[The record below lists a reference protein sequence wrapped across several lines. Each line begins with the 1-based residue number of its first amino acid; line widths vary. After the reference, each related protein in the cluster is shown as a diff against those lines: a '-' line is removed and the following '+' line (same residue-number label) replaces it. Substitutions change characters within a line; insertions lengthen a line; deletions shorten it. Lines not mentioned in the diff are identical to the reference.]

1 MATTAEYLEFVM
13 DQMPSGIGEFR
24 ARKMFG
30 EYMIYCNDK
39 PVLTVCDNAVFVKKL
54 PELSELMRNAPCG
67 FPYEG
72 AKEAY
77 LLDIEDRALTVAVIE
92 ILERVTPLPKKRA
105 KKRI

>member
-1 MATTAEYLEFVM
+1 MATTAEYPEFVM

-54 PELSELMRNAPCG
+54 PELSELMPVKYWKSDRCPLDETGRNSVRPCKM
-67 FPYEG
+67 PC
-72 AKEAY
+72 KT
-77 LLDIEDRALTVAVIE
+77 ALTICFN
-92 ILERVTPLPKKRA
+92 IF
-105 KKRI
+105 

>member
-1 MATTAEYLEFVM
+1 MATTKEYIDFVCG
-13 DQMPSGIGEFR
+13 QIERYGEVHS
-24 ARKMFG
+24 RKMFG

-77 LLDIEDRALTVAVIE
+77 LLDVEDRALTATVIE
-92 ILERVTPLPKKRA
+92 ILERVAPRPKKRV
-105 KKRI
+105 KKKI